1 MTQGSRTPQGL
12 YYVGPMLSTQVA
24 VGQGKGHGVGTCYMM
39 AVYLGRKLEKLREK
53 ERKKEAKR
61 KISSLSFTLEEE
73 EEAGEEEE
81 EMAMYE
87 EELEREGEGKLG
99 APGRGPARSPLS
111 WVSGSRA
118 DIHHPASI
126 PHCARGPQP
135 HTSGQERKSQ
145 VCSVCKAELGWGL
158 TFSGRVSRSP
168 AYIPWAQAWGLWCES
183 LPG

>member
-1 MTQGSRTPQGL
+1 
-12 YYVGPMLSTQVA
+12 MLHD
-24 VGQGKGHGVGTCYMM
+24 GCP
-39 AVYLGRKLEKLREK
+39 YLGRKLEKLREK

-111 WVSGSRA
+111 RVSGSRA

-126 PHCARGPQP
+126 AHCARGPQP

-158 TFSGRVSRSP
+158 AFSGRVSRSQ
-168 AYIPWAQAWGLWCES
+168 AYIPWAGVWGLWCES